1 MNANELIN
9 KDLIDLNLCAETKE
23 EVIEK
28 LANMMKTEGRILDL
42 DEYMKAVLGREN
54 IGTTG
59 IGEGIAIP
67 HGKSDT
73 VCKTAVA
80 IGRLKEE
87 VEWYSLDG
95 KPVKLVF
102 LLAVNSK
109 DSNNIHLKIL
119 SSIASMLMNDDI
131 VKKLYNAKNNEEII
145 DLINEGINIEMTK
158 NN

>member
-42 DEYMKAVLGREN
+42 DEYMKSVLEREK

-73 VCKTAVA
+73 VCKTSVA

-87 VEWYSLDG
+87 VEWDSLDG